1 MPSQRPT
8 TPIRLTITRVSWAL
22 ATGLILV
29 SAVLLARSGSMKKEI
44 ERSRTRI
51 AGLSRD
57 LEEERRW
64 TGLLSSSTLRAAS
77 FTLTPDADPSL
88 RARGMMDPVSRR
100 AVLVFE
106 EFRAPAGKF
115 YALWALHGNTPA
127 ALGRIRPD
135 RGGRAVMR
143 IGDLGD
149 TADLSAFAVSLEP
162 EGPAANEP
170 NGPVVM
176 IGSLGG

>member
-1 MPSQRPT
+1 M
-8 TPIRLTITRVSWAL
+8 
-22 ATGLILV
+22 
-29 SAVLLARSGSMKKEI
+29 
-44 ERSRTRI
+44 
-51 AGLSRD
+51 
-57 LEEERRW
+57 
-64 TGLLSSSTLRAAS
+64 LSSPALRTAS
-77 FTLTPDADPSL
+77 FTLTPDADPGL
-88 RARGMMDPVSRR
+88 RAKAVMDPQSRR

-106 EFRAPAGKF
+106 NFQAPAGKF
-115 YALWALHGNTPA
+115 YTLWALHGNTPA
-127 ALGRIRPD
+127 PLGRIRPD
-135 RGGRAVMR
+135 PGGRAVMR